1 MSEEGGDENKFLIFV
16 SLGIANL
23 GLGAAYLV
31 INESLQLHSWI
42 FVAAGVAFLILAFIT
57 RYEDSG
63 GFLDSG

>member
-1 MSEEGGDENKFLIFV
+1 LV
-16 SLGIANL
+16 
-23 GLGAAYLV
+23 LGAVDVVPNA
-31 INESLQLHSWI
+31 SSQLHSWI